1 MWGVK
6 ALPSMMPRIMIMA
19 DRSPPGIWI
28 GRPLME
34 AVVQNTMD
42 PIIQASGNWNQ
53 ANTAPPTVPTS
64 RVNASTGKLSRR
76 MAARQDLS

>member
-1 MWGVK
+1 
-6 ALPSMMPRIMIMA
+6 
-19 DRSPPGIWI
+19 
-28 GRPLME
+28 ME

-64 RVNASTGKLSRR
+64 KVNASTGKLSRR
-76 MAARQDLS
+76 MAAGQDLS